1 MGTLETPGRA
11 GAYKLHVERNLAE
24 IEGKFTQPV
33 DPLILLLPILGI
45 TLPLIALILWIVQWH
60 RRRLHELECRHK
72 ERMAAIDKGL
82 LDLPPEPPP
91 QPAPMPPR
99 ARYLLRG
106 LIWLGL
112 GLALVFG
119 VRDLF
124 DSQIGQIG
132 WIGVAIGAAY
142 LIFYV
147 VEGRRIP
154 SSQRELPP

>member
-1 MGTLETPGRA
+1 
-11 GAYKLHVERNLAE
+11 
-24 IEGKFTQPV
+24 
-33 DPLILLLPILGI
+33 LPILGI

-72 ERMAAIDKGL
+72 ERMAAIEKGL
-82 LDLPPEPPP
+82 LDLPPEPPR
-91 QPAPMPPR
+91 QPAQMPPR

-106 LIWLGL
+106 LIWLGV

-142 LIFYV
+142 LIFYL

-154 SSQRELPP
+154 SSQRELPLS